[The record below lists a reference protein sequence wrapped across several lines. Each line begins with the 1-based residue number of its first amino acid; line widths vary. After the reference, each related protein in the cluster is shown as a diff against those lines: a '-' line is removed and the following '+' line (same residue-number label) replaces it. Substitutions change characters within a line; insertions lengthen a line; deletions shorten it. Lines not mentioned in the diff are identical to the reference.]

1 MSLSQPT
8 KPVAQ
13 SNTLA
18 DNGATRMPFAI
29 GYSTA
34 EAQLLITLSGFAYLD
49 SDPLP
54 GETVGA
60 QETRMRQDIDAAL
73 AASNYAN
80 WRVVWG
86 PGLSGD
92 RANMLYAA
100 SEPTGNQVAVAVRGT
115 DWSFWLNWLENFGSL
130 LPLVPFTYVVPSVPS
145 HNPQIAAG
153 TNLGLQLLLGTQ
165 ASTLDGDQVDLTTF
179 LRGAGSQAEIFVTG
193 HSLGGCLASVLAP
206 SIAQQLGSARNFKVY
221 TFAAPSAGNQDFASY
236 YNRLF
241 TDDTA
246 ASTAYRVF
254 NDLDIVPESWASLP
268 AIALKYTPAPPCP
281 AALKPVIDRAVAAVG
296 TTYVQ
301 VGRADDGSAVL
312 LRGQVQLETS
322 PPLSSDPAA
331 AQFFQE
337 VDQQHAT
344 ETYMQ
349 LLSAPAISVAVA
361 KLSAVRARLLV
372 N

>member
-1 MSLSQPT
+1 M
-8 KPVAQ
+8 
-13 SNTLA
+13 LA
-18 DNGATRMPFAI
+18 DGGSDQMPFAT

-54 GETVGA
+54 GETVAA

-73 AASNYAN
+73 ASSNYPS

-92 RANMLYAA
+92 RANMLYVAGGPVG
-100 SEPTGNQVAVAVRGT
+100 EPLAVAVRGT
-115 DWSFWLNWLENFGSL
+115 DWSFWLNWLENFASL
-130 LPLVPFTYVVPSVPS
+130 LPLVPFTSVVPPVPS
-145 HNPQIAAG
+145 GNPQIAAG
-153 TNLGLQLLLGTQ
+153 TNVGLQLLLGTE
-165 ASTLDGDQVDLTTF
+165 ASTLDGNQVDLTTF
-179 LRGAGSQAEIFVTG
+179 LRGAGDQAEIFVTG

-206 SIAQQLGSARNFKVY
+206 SLAQQLGTAKNFKVY

-241 TDDTA
+241 TDAAA

-254 NDLDIVPESWASLP
+254 NDLDIVPESWATLP
-268 AIALKYTPAPPCP
+268 AIAAKYRPAPPCP
-281 AALKPVIDRAVAAVG
+281 DSLKRVIDRAVNAVG
-296 TTYVQ
+296 SAYEQ
-301 VGRADDGSAVL
+301 VGSAHHGSAVL
-312 LRGQVQLETS
+312 LRGQVEAPTAHDLS
-322 PPLSSDPAA
+322 PDPAA
-331 AQFFQE
+331 ALFFQE

-349 LLSAPAISVAVA
+349 LLSAAAISPALA
-361 KLSAVRARLLV
+361 KLSAVRAKLQV
-372 N
+372 DQGT

>member
-1 MSLSQPT
+1 M
-8 KPVAQ
+8 
-13 SNTLA
+13 LA
-18 DNGATRMPFAI
+18 DGGSDQMPFAT

-54 GETVGA
+54 GETVAA

-73 AASNYAN
+73 ASSNYPK

-100 SEPTGNQVAVAVRGT
+100 GEPSGNQLAVAIRGT
-115 DWSFWLNWLENFGSL
+115 DWSFWLNWLQNFASL
-130 LPLVPFTYVVPSVPS
+130 LPLVPFTAILPSVPVG
-145 HNPQIAAG
+145 NPQIAAG
-153 TNLGLQLLLGTQ
+153 TNVGLQLLLGTE

-179 LRGAGSQAEIFVTG
+179 LRGAGDQAEIFVTG

-206 SIAQQLGSARNFKVY
+206 SLAQQLGTAKNFKVY
-221 TFAAPSAGNQDFASY
+221 TFAAPSAGDQDFASY

-241 TDDTA
+241 TDAAA

-254 NDLDIVPESWASLP
+254 NDLDIVPESWATLP
-268 AIALKYTPAPPCP
+268 AIAAKYTPVPPCP
-281 AALKPVIDRAVAAVG
+281 DALKQVIDRAVTVVG
-296 TTYVQ
+296 STYEQ
-301 VGRADDGSAVL
+301 VGSAHHGSAVL
-312 LRGQVQLETS
+312 LRGQVEAPTAPDLS
-322 PPLSSDPAA
+322 PDPAA
-331 AQFFQE
+331 ALFFQE
-337 VDQQHAT
+337 VDRQHAT
-344 ETYMQ
+344 DTYMQ
-349 LLSAPAISVAVA
+349 LLATPAVSSALAT
-361 KLSAVRARLLV
+361 LSAVRAKLLV